1 MEVVLDSRAVKLI
14 RVSAAEAIEEG
25 DTEALCEDIFEA
37 FPEAAVEELESR
49 LGTGDLTDLLGD
61 ILSEWSGDDID
72 ELLELLET
80 QLGDHGI
87 DLKYES
93 PADDDDDY
101 GDDDFGDI
109 DDEPLDEPGLDGEL

>member
-1 MEVVLDSRAVKLI
+1 MEVVLNSRAVKLL
-14 RVSAAEAIEEG
+14 RVSAAEAVEEG
-25 DTEALCEDIFEA
+25 DTEALSEDIYEA

-49 LGTGDLTDLLGD
+49 LGAGDFSQLLTE
-61 ILSEWSGDDID
+61 ILEDWSGDDID
-72 ELLELLET
+72 ELFELLET

-93 PADDDDDY
+93 PDNDDDDY
-101 GDDDFGDI
+101 GEDDFGDL